1 MPDTVDTDINPG
13 RLFTLEDPLP
23 GLLELQARDPIHWS
37 ERYSAWM
44 VTRYDDVRAGLAD
57 PRLSPRRPVPDP
69 SKMDPGFARAFT
81 DYKKFLD
88 LWVVVRDPPDHTR
101 LRGLVNK
108 AFTPTAIEAL
118 RPRVA
123 VIVDDLLKQ
132 MPESGEVD
140 LVSSFAY
147 PLPAEVIA
155 ELIGVPREVMDDLKR
170 WSDGIASSTSSTHG
184 DNFKHATN
192 ATLEMAEYLK
202 GVIAK
207 RRISP
212 GSAIIDRMI
221 SAHEGNDRLSHDEL
235 ISNLILFLFAGHET
249 TTNLLSNGLR
259 TLLRNPEQLADL
271 RANLSDRELVKNT
284 VEEIL
289 RYDGALFVSLRVVV
303 QDFEWRGRQIK
314 TGQRVFLYHLSAN
327 RDPDAFADSERFDI
341 RRADA
346 AKHIAFGYGIHFCL
360 GAPLARL
367 EMETALPALLARYPK
382 IALADSSV
390 QWKDNLVLRGPKSLR
405 LHLN

>member
-1 MPDTVDTDINPG
+1 MPDTFDSDINPG
-13 RLFTLEDPLP
+13 RLFTLENPLP
-23 GLLELQARDPIHWS
+23 GLLELQAHDPIHWS
-37 ERYSAWM
+37 ERYGAWM

-57 PRLSPRRPVPDP
+57 PRLSPRRPIPDP
-69 SKMDPGFARAFT
+69 SKVDPGFSRAFAE
-81 DYKKFLD
+81 YKKFFD
-88 LWVVVRDPPDHTR
+88 LWLVVRDPPDHTR

-118 RPRVA
+118 RPRIA
-123 VIVDDLLKQ
+123 VIVDDLLTQ
-132 MPESGEVD
+132 MPERGEVD
-140 LVSSFAY
+140 LVPSFAY

-155 ELIGVPREVMDDLKR
+155 ALIGVPREVMDDLKR
-170 WSDGIASSTSSTHG
+170 WSDGIASSTSSSHG
-184 DNFKHATN
+184 DAFQHATD
-192 ATLEMAEYLK
+192 ATLEMAAYLK

-207 RRISP
+207 RRASP

-221 SAHEGNDRLSHDEL
+221 AAQEGNDRLSHDEL

-259 TLLRNPEQLADL
+259 RLLMVPVQLADL
-271 RANLSDRELVKNT
+271 RAHLNDRDVVKGAI
-284 VEEIL
+284 EEIL
-289 RYDGALFVSLRVVV
+289 RYEGALFVSLRLVLR
-303 QDFEWRGRQIK
+303 DFEWRGRQIK
-314 TGQRVFLYHLSAN
+314 AGQRVFLYHLSAN
-327 RDPDAFADSERFDI
+327 RDPEAFPASEKFDI
-341 RRADA
+341 RRSDA

-367 EMETALPALLARYPK
+367 EMELALPALLKRYPK

-405 LHLN
+405 LHLG